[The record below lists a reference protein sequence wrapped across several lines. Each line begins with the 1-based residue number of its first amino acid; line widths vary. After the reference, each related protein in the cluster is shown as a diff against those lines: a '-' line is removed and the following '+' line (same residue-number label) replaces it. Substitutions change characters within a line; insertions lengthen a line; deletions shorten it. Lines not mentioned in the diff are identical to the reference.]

1 MQYQVPHFLETEQ
14 HIWGPFT
21 FTNLVVMIGVSGV
34 LAILYFLE
42 VNFVFWVMLSII
54 ALVITLTLMFGS
66 RHGRAFYLVIMDFF
80 YHLINYRRYTWLGID
95 SEESVPEFVEMQKQ
109 LRNLPES
116 GPAKVK
122 NETPLRERFEDLSK
136 RLDQI

>member
-14 HIWGPFT
+14 RIWGPFT
-21 FTNLVVMIGVSGV
+21 FANIVVMIGVSGV